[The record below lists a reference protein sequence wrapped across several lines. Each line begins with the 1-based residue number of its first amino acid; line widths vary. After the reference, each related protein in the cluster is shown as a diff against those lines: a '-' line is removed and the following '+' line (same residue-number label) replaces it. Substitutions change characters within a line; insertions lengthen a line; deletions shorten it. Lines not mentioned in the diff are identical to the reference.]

1 MYVAG
6 IDIGSATSKAV
17 ILNQK
22 DIVAAHI
29 IETGPESY
37 ESAEAAMAGTL
48 RKSGLKLSEMAY
60 VVATG
65 YGRINVPFAG
75 DIITE
80 IACHARGVNYFFPKA
95 HTILDMGGQDCK
107 AIRIDD
113 EGNHVAFAMND
124 KCAAGTGRFLEIM
137 AGLLRVPLAEIG
149 PLSLEATEDIKISS
163 VCAVFAKSESA
174 RHLRQGVSKANIL
187 GGLHAAIADRVYA
200 LIKRVGIESDFVISG
215 GIAKNIG
222 VVKRVEARMGLPAH
236 ISPEPQ
242 IVGAVGAAL
251 FARARVLEAGDDL
264 SLKEKRAAAYDPDKQ
279 WAYEKIFNDRQD
291 A

>member
-6 IDIGSATSKAV
+6 IDIGSATSKSV
-17 ILNQK
+17 IMK
-22 DIVAAHI
+22 EDEIVAAYI
-29 IETGPESY
+29 TETGPESQ
-37 ESAEAAMAGTL
+37 ESAEAAMAGSL
-48 RKSGLKLSEMAY
+48 KESGLSLDDLEY
-60 VVATG
+60 IVATG

-80 IACHARGVNYFFPKA
+80 IACYARGVNFFFPKA
-95 HTILDMGGQDCK
+95 RTILDMGGQDCK
-107 AIRIDD
+107 AIRIDE

-137 AGLLRVPLAEIG
+137 AQLLRIPLSEIG

-163 VCAVFAKSESA
+163 MCAVFAKSEAA
-174 RHLRQGVSKANIL
+174 RHLRQGVPKANIL

-200 LIKRVGIESDFVISG
+200 LIKRVGIEPDFVISG

-222 VVKRVEARMGLPAH
+222 VVKRVEARMGIPAN

-251 FARARVLEAGDDL
+251 FARARALEAGDDL